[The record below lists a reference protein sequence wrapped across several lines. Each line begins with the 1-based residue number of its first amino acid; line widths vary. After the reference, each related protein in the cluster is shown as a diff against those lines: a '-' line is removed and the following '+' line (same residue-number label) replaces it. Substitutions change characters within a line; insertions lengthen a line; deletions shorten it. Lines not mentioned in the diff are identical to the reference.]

1 MTTREMARNVIDALP
16 EDASLDD
23 IMEALYLR
31 AKLERAERSIEEGRG
46 IPHEEAKKRLQV
58 LRAGKRGSHRR
69 RSSWGPTV

>member
-1 MTTREMARNVIDALP
+1 MTTREMARSVIDALP

-46 IPHEEAKKRLQV
+46 IPHEEAKRRLQKW
-58 LRAGKRGSHRR
+58 LK
-69 RSSWGPTV
+69 